1 MQSPLDKP
9 AAHRAPHQPRLHHG
23 CANLSRAPLCD
34 RWCAKRD
41 MIRNVVDLFTQV
53 GLGTQRVAI
62 LSAVETVTDAAQLGP
77 LRDRR
82 FALGDRQQ
90 RDRGAGALTG
100 SRQAT

>member
-1 MQSPLDKP
+1 MDEGYP
-9 AAHRAPHQPRLHHG
+9 AHRRTDACNHLWTNRLRTARRISHVFIMDAPTYPE
-23 CANLSRAPLCD
+23 PLFVTD
-34 RWCAKRD
+34 G
-41 MIRNVVDLFTQV
+41 V
-53 GLGTQRVAI
+53 GTPRVAI